1 MCLPPWSQKILRFT
15 VFRLL
20 ENAFVK
26 LPPSPPSLH
35 DLFLSP
41 HVKHPPINFPKKF
54 VPQRKAFFKKRKK
67 VPILFCL
74 FIVFYFFLFPIL
86 FLSFSVFI
94 FFPIS
99 KSFIPKC
106 YKLWS
111 FRQNYTVNVSLKS
124 YSMVTKFSKLFYA
137 WTAKPHS

>member
-54 VPQRKAFFKKRKK
+54 VPQRKAFLKKRKK

-74 FIVFYFFLFPIL
+74 FIVFYFFCFPYYFCL
-86 FLSFSVFI
+86 SLSSYVFPFL
-94 FFPIS
+94 
-99 KSFIPKC
+99 K
-106 YKLWS
+106 
-111 FRQNYTVNVSLKS
+111 VSSLSATS
-124 YSMVTKFSKLFYA
+124 YGLSGKTTQSMCL
-137 WTAKPHS
+137 